1 MTYRRHRARLAV
13 ATLTVAVGWGAAWN
27 TAAEAGCLRRVYNRS
42 AYVLVASRDG
52 GPPVTLLPGRS
63 VPLRLER
70 PGRLSLS
77 AYCAVPGSG
86 SRPVA
91 EASFDYEAVLD
102 RCFMR
107 FGERHLRPEFGG
119 GFLGRQGTAPFTV
132 NNPAQGDVVLGP
144 FTADCPVLS
153 RGG

>member
-1 MTYRRHRARLAV
+1 MTHQRHRACLA
-13 ATLTVAVGWGAAWN
+13 AAALILGTTWS
-27 TAAEAGCLRRVYNRS
+27 AAADAGCLRRVYNRS

-63 VPLRLER
+63 VPLRLEH
-70 PGRLSLS
+70 PGRLNLT
-77 AYCAVPGSG
+77 AYCAVPGAA

-102 RCFMR
+102 RCFVR
-107 FGERHLRPEFGG
+107 FGDAGLRPEFGG
-119 GFLGRQGTAPFTV
+119 GFSGKQGTAPFTV
-132 NNPAQGDVVLGP
+132 NNPAQGDVILGP

>member
-1 MTYRRHRARLAV
+1 MTHRMHRACLA
-13 ATLTVAVGWGAAWN
+13 AAALTLAGAWST
-27 TAAEAGCLRRVYNRS
+27 TADAGCLRRVYNRS
-42 AYVLVASRDG
+42 AYILVASRDG

-70 PGRLSLS
+70 PGKLSLA
-77 AYCAVPGSG
+77 AYCALPGAG

-107 FGERHLRPEFGG
+107 FGGDYIRPEIGG
-119 GFLGRQGTAPFTV
+119 GLLGTQGTAPFTV
-132 NNPAQGDVVLGP
+132 NNPEQGDVVLGP
-144 FTADCPVLS
+144 FTAECPVLS